1 MNRSDRPS
9 FWSGFMTNR
18 WNLLTTVIGFF
29 ILALIASLG
38 CLFLQDDIRSFSNRK
53 IWTKEELN
61 LRNQKAKQRQMLAA
75 SEASYDRVEDG
86 IHVRTGFKYD
96 ANVYTVIKACTSCHS
111 AKLVT
116 QNRATRS
123 GWESMIRWMQATQ
136 GLPDLGKSEP
146 IILDYLA
153 KYYAPQETG
162 RRANL
167 DLTQVKWYILDIEN

>member
-38 CLFLQDDIRSFSNRK
+38 CF
-53 IWTKEELN
+53 
-61 LRNQKAKQRQMLAA
+61 
-75 SEASYDRVEDG
+75 
-86 IHVRTGFKYD
+86 
-96 ANVYTVIKACTSCHS
+96 
-111 AKLVT
+111 KLVT

-146 IILDYLA
+146 MILDYLA

>member
-1 MNRSDRPS
+1 MNRPDRPS
-9 FWSGFMTNR
+9 LWSGFMTNH
-18 WNLLTTVIGFF
+18 WNILTTLVGFF
-29 ILALIASLG
+29 VLLLIGCLG
-38 CLFLQDDIRSFSNRK
+38 SLFLQDDIQSYTNRK
-53 IWTKEELN
+53 KWTKEELK
-61 LRNQKAKQRQMLAA
+61 LRNHKAEQRQMIAA
-75 SEASYDRVEDG
+75 AESNFDRVEDG
-86 IHVRTGFKYD
+86 IHIRTGFKYD

-153 KYYAPQETG
+153 KYYAPTETG

-167 DLTQVKWYILDIEN
+167 DLGKVKWYILDLEN

>member
-1 MNRSDRPS
+1 MNHHERPS
-9 FWSGFMTNR
+9 FWSGFLTNQ
-18 WNLLTTVIGFF
+18 WSTLTTLLGVFVLMLIGC
-29 ILALIASLG
+29 LG
-38 CLFLQDDIRSFSNRK
+38 YLFLQDDIHSYTSRK
-53 IWTKEELN
+53 KWTKEELTKIN
-61 LRNQKAKQRQMLAA
+61 NKAEQRQAIAA
-75 SEASYDRVEDG
+75 SESNYDKVEDG

-116 QNRATRS
+116 QNRATRP

-153 KYYAPQETG
+153 KYYAPTETG

-167 DLTQVKWYILDIEN
+167 DLSEVKWYILDLEE